1 MPAGGTTTVVRES
14 GGGAEGAEECERDVI
29 IRQQVSS
36 WRDAKFRNILL
47 LGFAFMVLFS
57 AFQTCGVIQ
66 TIVLKSYF
74 GDDASTLGYTSLAIL
89 YATLGV
95 ANWFSPFIVSLIGP
109 KWGMIAGGLCYSLF
123 IAIFLKPFY
132 GTLYA
137 GSVLVG
143 VGAAVLW
150 TAQGM
155 FLTVN
160 SDKQTMARN
169 SGLFWALFQ
178 SSYVIGNLFFFLYL
192 RGQEDIT
199 DGSRMVIYTVLLSMS
214 VVGVGIMLFFKYP
227 VVGHIA
233 EESVLPVR
241 DGNEPPPSR
250 SPIQSIVD
258 AFRMLKGKDMLLLSI
273 TFAYTGLHQT
283 FFSGVYGTSLGY
295 TTDFGIIRKSIL
307 GLAGVAIGVGQITG
321 GLAFGILGK
330 KTIRYGRDPIV
341 LFGYLIH
348 LIAFFLIFLNIPGDA
363 PLRES
368 TLQAYMT
375 PNIYLGIFCCFLLG
389 LGDASFNTQV
399 YSLLGGIYR
408 TNSASA
414 FALFKFVQSVCAA
427 LAFAYSSL
435 LVLEFQLLILVVAGL
450 LGTFC
455 FSFVEWRHAA
465 DGVETKEV

>member
-1 MPAGGTTTVVRES
+1 MMPRRWATPAS
-14 GGGAEGAEECERDVI
+14 P
-29 IRQQVSS
+29 
-36 WRDAKFRNILL
+36 
-47 LGFAFMVLFS
+47 
-57 AFQTCGVIQ
+57 
-66 TIVLKSYF
+66 YF
-74 GDDASTLGYTSLAIL
+74 T
-89 YATLGV
+89 
-95 ANWFSPFIVSLIGP
+95 VSLIGP
-109 KWGMIAGGLCYSLF
+109 KWGMIAGTLF

-199 DGSRMVIYTVLLSMS
+199 DGSRMVIYYGFAVD
-214 VVGVGIMLFFKYP
+214 VGCWGWDHAIFQVSCGGVISPK
-227 VVGHIA
+227 
-233 EESVLPVR
+233 
-241 DGNEPPPSR
+241 SR
-250 SPIQSIVD
+250 Y
-258 AFRMLKGKDMLLLSI
+258 FRCAMAMNHR
-273 TFAYTGLHQT
+273 LHQT

-307 GLAGVAIGVGQITG
+307 GLAGVAIGVGQITER
-321 GLAFGILGK
+321 FGVWDSRQEDHSLWPGSDRL
-330 KTIRYGRDPIV
+330 IRIPHPSHRV
-341 LFGYLIH
+341 LF
-348 LIAFFLIFLNIPGDA
+348 NILEHSRDA

-368 TLQAYMT
+368 TLQRYMT

-399 YSLLGGIYR
+399 YSLLGRIYR